1 MSKKIA
7 KKGVVIARVS
17 RGLPVGTIVP
27 CVDNTGA
34 KLVRIVQVDGY
45 KGRLRRIPTAGV
57 GSMVT
62 VSVVKGTPEVRKKL
76 MKAIIV
82 RQKKPYRRKDGT
94 WVQFEDN
101 AVIILDPGGEP
112 KGSDIRGPI
121 ALEALQ
127 RWPAI
132 AGIANIVK

>member
-1 MSKKIA
+1 M
-7 KKGVVIARVS
+7 
-17 RGLPVGTIVP
+17 PVGAIVP

-34 KLVRIVQVDGY
+34 KLVKIIQVDGY
-45 KGRLRRIPTAGV
+45 RGRLTRIPAAGV

-62 VSVVKGTPEVRKKL
+62 VSIIKGTPELRKKM
-76 MKAIIV
+76 MKAIVV
-82 RQKKPYRRKDGT
+82 RQKRPYRRRDGT
-94 WVQFEDN
+94 WVKFEDN
-101 AVIILDPGGEP
+101 AVIIVDPGGEP

-132 AGIANIVK
+132 AGISSSVI